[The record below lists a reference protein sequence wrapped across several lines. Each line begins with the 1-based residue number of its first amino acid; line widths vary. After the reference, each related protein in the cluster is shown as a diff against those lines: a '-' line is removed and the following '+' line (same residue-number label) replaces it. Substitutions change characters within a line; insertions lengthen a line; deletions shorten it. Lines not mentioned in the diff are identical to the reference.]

1 MIELIE
7 ELPDG
12 VVGLVAVGELSSDDY
27 ATVANPAVERALERQ
42 DKLRLLHVLDDRF
55 TGYTAGGMWDDAK
68 LGLSHPCSW
77 ERIAV
82 VTDHRQVR
90 RLVKSAGWS
99 VPGQMRL
106 FSNAERAEAEAWVS
120 EGLEG
125 ERTTLRPFAP
135 PGDRPGL
142 A

>member
-7 ELPDG
+7 ELPEG
-12 VVGLVAVGELSSDDY
+12 VIGLEAVGEVSSADY
-27 ATVANPAVERALERQ
+27 ETVAYPAVESALERHG
-42 DKLRLLHVLDDRF
+42 KLRLLHVLDDRF

-68 LGLSHPCSW
+68 LGLMHPRSW

-106 FSNAERAEAEAWVS
+106 FANRERAAAEAWVS
-120 EGLEG
+120 EGLDV
-125 ERTTLRPFAP
+125 RHTAPSPLAP
-135 PGDRPGL
+135 PTDSRG
-142 A
+142 